1 MALFLLAEK
10 LCNLHFLVYKYTGV
24 GLFFYFFRKYLMTL
38 LVLQQTHP
46 VTNLSVPIS
55 KARSPNFYRNIFR
68 KFPLR
73 WDQHFIKELMELLG
87 HVHRTKTKPPCIY
100 LNVDPVCDTSPP
112 SHGGSFHMSYIL
124 DFTVSSL
131 SELFGVPLDPCLT
144 TALFAFLSQSVQLSE
159 LPVSLLLSVL
169 SLNVLFK
176 GTVESHSRLL
186 AHTMDQRDLE

>member
-1 MALFLLAEK
+1 
-10 LCNLHFLVYKYTGV
+10 
-24 GLFFYFFRKYLMTL
+24 
-38 LVLQQTHP
+38 
-46 VTNLSVPIS
+46 
-55 KARSPNFYRNIFR
+55 
-68 KFPLR
+68 
-73 WDQHFIKELMELLG
+73 MELLG